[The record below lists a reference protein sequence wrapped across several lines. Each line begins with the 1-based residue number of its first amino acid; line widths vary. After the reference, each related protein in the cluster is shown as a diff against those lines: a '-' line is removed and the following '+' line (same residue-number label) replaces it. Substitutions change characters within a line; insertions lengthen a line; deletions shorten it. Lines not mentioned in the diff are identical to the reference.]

1 MVLLPALAHPLVL
14 GSGVAPATAEAAGH
28 LQQHS
33 LPELPSD
40 IAAADD
46 IEEAIRQQGFK
57 PPAGI
62 HLSSSSGAAAG
73 YLAAAAT
80 HVEDVLMGKSSIPDY
95 TVLTQADSIA
105 PCFDH

>member
-33 LPELPSD
+33 LPELPSN

-46 IEEAIRQQGFK
+46 IEEGDS
-57 PPAGI
+57 PAG
-62 HLSSSSGAAAG
+62 
-73 YLAAAAT
+73 
-80 HVEDVLMGKSSIPDY
+80 V
-95 TVLTQADSIA
+95 
-105 PCFDH
+105 